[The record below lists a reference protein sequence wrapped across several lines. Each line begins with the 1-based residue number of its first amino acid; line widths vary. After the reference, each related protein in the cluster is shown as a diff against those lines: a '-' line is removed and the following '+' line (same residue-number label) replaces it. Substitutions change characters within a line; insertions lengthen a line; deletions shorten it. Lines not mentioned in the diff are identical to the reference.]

1 MRDKIAISM
10 RGMTTPA
17 RPQTE
22 LMKKYLLRLVIAVG
36 VLDAAVIG
44 IYFALSIADRP
55 VRTQQTFVAVW
66 VVVTLLVVTTLMKKI
81 RQARRGQ
88 L

>member
-1 MRDKIAISM
+1 
-10 RGMTTPA
+10 
-17 RPQTE
+17 
-22 LMKKYLLRLVIAVG
+22 MKKYLLRLVIAVG
-36 VLDAAVIG
+36 VLDALVIG
-44 IYFALSIADRP
+44 IYFALNIADRP

>member
-1 MRDKIAISM
+1 MQV
-10 RGMTTPA
+10 MTTPDS
-17 RPQTE
+17 PQRQ
-22 LMKKYLLRLVIAVG
+22 LMKKYFVRLVVAVV

-44 IYFALSIADRP
+44 IYYGLHIPERP
-55 VRTQQTFVAVW
+55 ERTQQTFVAVW
-66 VVVTLLVVTTLMKKI
+66 VVLTLLIVTTLMKKI